1 MKNLKGKTVFIT
13 GATSGIGKSAAYNF
27 AEHGANL
34 ILAGRRADRLEEI
47 SKDLT
52 NKYSVKVNTIVMD
65 VQNYEEVK
73 NSIND
78 LINSNSNKE
87 WQTIDIL
94 LNNAGLARG
103 LSKIQDGSVEDW
115 NEMIDTNVKGLLY
128 VSKCIIPFMVKNNS
142 GHIIN
147 IGSVAGREVYPMGN
161 VYCATK
167 HAVDAITKSMRM
179 ELLETNIKVTT
190 IDPGLVE
197 TEFSLVRYRGDEEK
211 AKTAYNNF
219 KALSPDDIAE
229 AIIFAATRN
238 DNFVV
243 AEMVLL
249 PQKQAS
255 TRDVLRAINN

>member
-47 SKDLT
+47 SKDLI

-73 NSIND
+73 KNINE
-78 LINSNSNKE
+78 LVNSNSN

>member
-219 KALSPDDIAE
+219 KALTPDDIAE

-255 TRDVLRAINN
+255 TRDVLRAIKN

>member
-255 TRDVLRAINN
+255 TRDVLRANNN